1 MQIKRKN
8 IEKKT
13 KKRQYNID
21 RICALY
27 YDMSSDDRFE
37 VAFRIMQH
45 YGYDI
50 YQYQDIRQ
58 FCHELRDKIYN
69 AACDRCF

>member
-1 MQIKRKN
+1 MNINRKTAT
-8 IEKKT
+8 KKT

-27 YDMSSDDRFE
+27 YDMPHDDRFV
-37 VAFRIMQH
+37 VAQRVMLH
-45 YGYDI
+45 YGFDI

-58 FCHELRDKIYN
+58 FCRELREWIYN